1 MKTLQ
6 ITQRPDGVAVITID
20 LTDRSVNVFTPELVQ
35 DLEQAVEHVLA
46 DEQLRGAV
54 ITSGKSSFIVG
65 ADLTDLVRAYSPEL
79 TPAKA
84 SHRFDRENALLRRI
98 ETGGKPFACAI
109 NGLALGGGLE
119 LALACHHRLL
129 SDDVKSSIGLPEVT
143 VGLLPAGGG
152 TQRLPRLIGI
162 EAALPL
168 LLKGQPVGGQLALA
182 LGVVHA
188 LLPRVDLIESAAQ
201 WVLDHPEAKQ
211 PWDIKGFAVPGGV
224 GCLAPHAVASFQYT
238 TQQTKRAQASNYPAP
253 LAILSAV
260 FEGTQLP
267 FDRALRVEAEYMGQL
282 LASPVSRNLIRTMFM
297 RKGEADKLVRR
308 PLSAPASR
316 VTRLGIIGAGMM
328 GSGIAYSAARSG
340 IEVALLDANDATAQK
355 GKDYSAKLLD
365 KEVERG
371 RTTRDQADAVLM
383 RIRAGTDFQWLADA
397 DLVIEAVFESRVV
410 KADVTARAE
419 ACMKPDAIMAS
430 NTSTLAITTLAEK
443 SNRPA
448 QFIGLHFFSPVDK
461 MPLVEVIMGAK
472 TADATLARALDF
484 VAQLKKTPIVVND
497 GPGFFTSRVY
507 CTYVDEAM
515 QMVGEGI
522 SAALIENAAKLAGM
536 PTGPLA
542 VMDETA
548 LDLRWG
554 VIAQARADGLASR
567 FTHPPGLSVCERMVE
582 LGRLGRKTSAG
593 FYDYPTGAKK
603 HLWAGLLDAFPIQ
616 TDQPSVE
623 EVSQR
628 LLAVQALEAV
638 RCMDEGVLT
647 SAQEGDLGSILGVG
661 FPSWAGGALS
671 YIDTVGADRFVRQCD
686 ALAAKWGDRFLASDS
701 LRSKA
706 SKGQAL
712 VSTPGDPA

>member
-1 MKTLQ
+1 MKNLH

-20 LTDRSVNVFTPELVQ
+20 LTDRSVNVFTPALVQ
-35 DLEQAVEHVLA
+35 DLESAVEQVLSDA
-46 DEQLRGAV
+46 QVRGAV

-65 ADLTDLVRAYSPEL
+65 ADLTELVRAYGPDL
-79 TPAKA
+79 TSAQA
-84 SHRFDRENALLRRI
+84 SHRFDRENALMRRI
-98 ETGGKPFACAI
+98 EMGGKPFACAI

-119 LALACHHRLL
+119 LALACHFRVL
-129 SDDVKSSIGLPEVT
+129 SDDAKSSIGLPEVS

-168 LLKGQPVGGQLALA
+168 LLKGQPIGARQALTMGVVQALA
-182 LGVVHA
+182 SREHL
-188 LLPRVDLIESAAQ
+188 VDQAAQ
-201 WVLDHPEAKQ
+201 WVLANPEARQ
-211 PWDIKGFAVPGGV
+211 PWDVKGFAVPGGV
-224 GCLAPHAVASFQYT
+224 GCLAPHAVASFQHT
-238 TQQTKRAQASNYPAP
+238 TQQTKRAQADNYPAS

-267 FDRALRVEAEYMGQL
+267 FDRGLRVEAEYLGQL
-282 LASPVSRNLIRTMFM
+282 LASPVSRNLMRTLFM
-297 RKGEADKLVRR
+297 RKGEADKLARR
-308 PLSAPASR
+308 PAGVPASR

-340 IEVALLDANDATAQK
+340 IEVVLLDTNEAAAQK
-355 GKDYSAKLLD
+355 GKDYSVKLLD

-371 RTTRDQADAVLM
+371 RSTRDQADAVLM
-383 RIRAGTDFQWLADA
+383 RIRAGTEFQWLADA
-397 DLVIEAVFESRVV
+397 DLVVEAVFESRAV

-419 ACMKPDAIMAS
+419 ACMKPDAVMAS

-443 SNRPA
+443 SQRPA
-448 QFIGLHFFSPVDK
+448 QYIGMHFFSPVDK
-461 MPLVEVIMGAK
+461 MPLVEVILGAK
-472 TADATLARALDF
+472 TADATLARALDL

-522 SAALIENAAKLAGM
+522 APALIENAAKLAGM

-542 VMDETA
+542 VVDETA

-554 VIAQARADGLASR
+554 VISQAREDGLATR
-567 FTHPPGLSVCERMVE
+567 FTHPPGLAVCERMVG

-593 FYDYPTGAKK
+593 FYDYPAGAKK
-603 HLWAGLLDAFPIQ
+603 RLWSGLAELFPVKAE
-616 TDQPSVE
+616 QPPVE
-623 EVSQR
+623 EVRDR

-671 YIDTVGADRFVRQCD
+671 YIDTLGAAHFVSQCD
-686 ALAAKWGDRFLASDS
+686 ALAARWGDRFLASAS
-701 LRSKA
+701 LREKA
-706 SKGQAL
+706 ASGQAL
-712 VSTPGDPA
+712 VSTPGDPQ